1 MINFFGKES
10 AMDYLAELFSEVQTR
25 CKNSNIIS
33 EIGYKKWIEV
43 LKITRLENGKVYIK
57 AQNKL
62 NKKVVE
68 EMYLDLIKDAFDQ
81 TMGFGVEI
89 IIEYDDFQAESDNA
103 KTADSSFNSS
113 QENSSNTNNPEYP
126 DYYDDKNL
134 PDMSS
139 KGLSPSSL
147 TFESFVKGESN
158 ELALAFCKN
167 VAGYQGSSNQQ
178 KYNPVIIY
186 GNSGLGKT
194 HLLRAIQNEILAN
207 QKDKM
212 VIYTTGEKFT
222 NEMVDS
228 IKDNTASEFRQKYRN
243 CDFLLID
250 DIHFIAGKEGV
261 QEEFFNTFNI
271 LYDAGKQ
278 IVLTTDISP
287 SKIALLQ
294 DRIKSRLEWGVQ
306 ADIDPP
312 NFETRLAI
320 VKRKAEQLKVILS
333 DKVAIYIA
341 ENLKTNV
348 RQLEGAVNKI
358 HAITA
363 FTNEKPSMSMA
374 QKVVKETIIEEQPTK
389 VTANNIIEEVAHRYK
404 ITSEEIKSKSRKPTI
419 SLARKIAIM
428 LMYDMLQMT
437 FTQIGNILGKD
448 HSTMNIHY
456 KEITSAVAANGDL
469 RENVDYIK
477 KNLRSR

>member
-1 MINFFGKES
+1 
-10 AMDYLAELFSEVQTR
+10 MDYLAELFSEVQTR

-33 EIGYKKWIEV
+33 EVGYKKWIEV
-43 LKITRLENGKVYIK
+43 LKIIKLENGKVYIK

-68 EMYLDLIKDAFDQ
+68 EMYLDLIKEAFDQ
-81 TMGFGVEI
+81 TMGFDVEI
-89 IIEYDDFQAESDNA
+89 IIQHDDFSAESDA
-103 KTADSSFNSS
+103 LKTDFNPA
-113 QENSSNTNNPEYP
+113 SNYNNEDKPEYP
-126 DYYDDKNL
+126 DYYEDK
-134 PDMSS
+134 DIQEMSS

-147 TFESFVKGESN
+147 TFDSFVKGESN

-167 VAGYQGSSNQQ
+167 VAGYQGGTNQQ

-194 HLLRAIQNEILAN
+194 HLLRAIQNEILEN

-320 VKRKAEQLKVILS
+320 VKRKAEQLKIILS

-437 FTQIGNILGKD
+437 FTQIGNVLGKD

-456 KEITSAVAANGDL
+456 KEITSAVSINNDL

-477 KNLRSR
+477 KNLKSR